1 MQIPKYVR
9 KILEMRRI
17 HTEKMNM
24 YDNKL
29 TNWMIKKG
37 INLCDDQIQDYIFG
51 GAIQIVEPLSA
62 ENAVLEYIEN
72 LYKELPV

>member
-1 MQIPKYVR
+1 MKIPKYV
-9 KILEMRRI
+9 KKMLEMRRI
-17 HTEKMNM
+17 HTEKMNA

-29 TNWMIKKG
+29 MDWMIKKG

-62 ENAVLEYIEN
+62 ENGLIEYIEN
-72 LYKELPV
+72 I